1 MIAYRL
7 CFINPNTNQ
16 VDRERQIEA
25 SDDIDAVHSARES
38 DHRPIELWCGQRKVR
53 TFAAELSPLQA

>member
-53 TFAAELSPLQA
+53 TFAAKLSPLEA